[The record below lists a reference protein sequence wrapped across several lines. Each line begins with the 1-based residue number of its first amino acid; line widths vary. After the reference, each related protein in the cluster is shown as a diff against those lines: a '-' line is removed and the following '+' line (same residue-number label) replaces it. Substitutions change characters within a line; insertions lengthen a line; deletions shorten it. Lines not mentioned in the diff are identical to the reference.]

1 VSPDPNEIDNAG
13 CTYQSKYCP
22 AQTFNQCMN
31 ALEQDTYL
39 KNLVNSMFVHAH
51 TKIN

>member
-1 VSPDPNEIDNAG
+1 MS
-13 CTYQSKYCP
+13 
-22 AQTFNQCMN
+22 
-31 ALEQDTYL
+31 ALEQDTYQ